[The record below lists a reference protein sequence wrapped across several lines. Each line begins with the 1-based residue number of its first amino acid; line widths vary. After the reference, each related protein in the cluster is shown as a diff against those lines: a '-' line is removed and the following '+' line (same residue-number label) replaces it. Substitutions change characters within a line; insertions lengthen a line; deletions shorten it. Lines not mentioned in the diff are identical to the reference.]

1 MQLDKQ
7 AVDALV
13 EQINTQVKT
22 VIQKHIDTQLKA
34 LVQESIAEL
43 KEELKAEL
51 KENKE
56 EVKEELKKEK
66 EELKKEIENTRVSA
80 YKEHNILAK
89 ALYEMSEI
97 VNSINGFI
105 KSDNFLKNLSSENLI
120 VIQESL
126 ESVKESIK
134 NSGVL
139 DNSKEISEKID
150 KLSESL
156 EEKYKV
162 LDRSIDAVDI
172 NAESR
177 YKDLGEGLSIQTNT
191 LIDLIGA
198 VQNNILQKIS
208 EDGRYYTGL
217 THQLINE
224 KTDEIKKNAWR
235 PTNSY

>member
-51 KENKE
+51 KENKS
-56 EVKEELKKEK
+56 ELKEVK

>member
-51 KENKE
+51 KENKS
-56 EVKEELKKEK
+56 ELKEVK

-120 VIQESL
+120 VIQGSL

-134 NSGVL
+134 NSGVF

-177 YKDLGEGLSIQTNT
+177 YKDLVEGLSIQTDT
-191 LIDLIGA
+191 LILPVLIPP
-198 VQNNILQKIS
+198 V
-208 EDGRYYTGL
+208 
-217 THQLINE
+217 
-224 KTDEIKKNAWR
+224 NANWL
-235 PTNSY
+235 